1 MRTMAVTGWVY
12 LLTVLLYLR
21 FSVAHDHSGETDT
34 YHVSAGHLFLLRCLT
49 ADAHTNVT
57 WSRAGMHNL
66 SLPSGVEVRNGSLWF
81 LPVQTSHNGTYTCE
95 KRDETGLSK
104 IIFGVSVS
112 TAECP
117 DTPETISITQDVR
130 GSLPC
135 KQTEIFRLNNTRTI
149 RWMKDCHPVEHILV
163 DDNGN
168 MRLPPVSQKDAGIY
182 TCLVDISLDGR
193 KYTAARSIQ
202 LSINSDEFIKP
213 PVMAYPQEEVIVV
226 EVGMRAELK
235 CIAYVGNS
243 EDSETSMYWL
253 VDGNFADDY
262 EGLEE
267 SWSYF
272 HTDGKVYGQSILT
285 ISKVRRQFLNVPIHC
300 KACNPVGA
308 VSGLMMLREAD
319 HSAFYTS
326 VALCLVASFATLA
339 LAAAFLFFKV
349 DVVLAYRKLL
359 RHFSK
364 QASDGKLYDGYV
376 SFLHPDTLSSA
387 ETASFALQMLPEE
400 LEKKHGY
407 SLYIRGR
414 DDCPGDAVH
423 DAIAATLH
431 QCRRLIIILSL
442 APRSC
447 ADGKEVK
454 ASPLCD
460 DQNQLCYEQKIGIY
474 DALTK
479 NEPRVILVEI
489 DGPVDYSH
497 LPESLHYIKRKQGA
511 LKWKKSPP
519 GTNKLT
525 KLRSNR
531 NFWKNLRYHMPSI
544 PAEKFQTI
552 V

>member
-1 MRTMAVTGWVY
+1 LIVHFYVENDWSLFA
-12 LLTVLLYLR
+12 L
-21 FSVAHDHSGETDT
+21 SHPDHSGETDT
-34 YHVSAGHLFLLRCLT
+34 YHVSAGYLFLLRCLT

-104 IIFGVSVS
+104 ITFGVSVS
-112 TAECP
+112 TGECP
-117 DTPETISITQDVR
+117 DTPETISITQEVR

-149 RWMKDCHPVEHILV
+149 RWMKDCHAVEPILV
-163 DDNGN
+163 DDIGN
-168 MRLPPVSQKDAGIY
+168 MRLPPVSEKDAGIY

-202 LSINSDEFIKP
+202 LTINN
-213 PVMAYPQEEVIVV
+213 
-226 EVGMRAELK
+226 GMY
-235 CIAYVGNS
+235 CQS
-243 EDSETSMYWL
+243 L
-253 VDGNFADDY
+253 VSSLY
-262 EGLEE
+262 
-267 SWSYF
+267 
-272 HTDGKVYGQSILT
+272 
-285 ISKVRRQFLNVPIHC
+285 
-300 KACNPVGA
+300 
-308 VSGLMMLREAD
+308 
-319 HSAFYTS
+319 AFYTS
-326 VALCLVASFATLA
+326 VALCLVASLATLA

-349 DVVLAYRKLL
+349 DVVLAYRRLL

-376 SFLHPDTLSSA
+376 SFFHPDTLSSA

-414 DDCPGDAVH
+414 DNCPGDAVH

-447 ADGKEVK
+447 ADGKEVE

-511 LKWKKSPP
+511 LKWKKSSP

-544 PAEKFQTI
+544 PAGKFQTI